1 MSIDQLPGPKAI
13 LVAALGTSF
22 PEVRQAAI
30 DKICQRISQRFPD
43 WEVRLAFTSEIIIR
57 KIRERDGEVVDNP
70 QQALER
76 LNREGFR
83 DVAIQPLHV
92 VPGWEW
98 KKVLR
103 AVRQQRHQFA
113 RVALGRP
120 LLFFSRG
127 EQTPDDYRV
136 AVEALSAQLPRLE
149 EDQGVLLM
157 AHGSSDPANASY
169 PLLERIL
176 HESGFPNV
184 LLASV
189 EGYPELADVLPVLK
203 RRRLRELTLMP
214 FMVVAGDHVRNDMAG
229 EGEDSWIN
237 QLEREGYRVKVYLKG
252 LGENEKV
259 QEIYVRHLEEAV
271 AGAYDRFLSL
281 DLE

>member
-1 MSIDQLPGPKAI
+1 MSINQLPEPKAI
-13 LVAALGTSF
+13 LVAAFGTSS
-22 PEVRQAAI
+22 PEVRQASI
-30 DKICQRISQRFPD
+30 DKICQRISRRFPD
-43 WEVRLAFTSEIIIR
+43 WDVRLAFTSEIIIR
-57 KIRERDGEVVDNP
+57 KIRERNDEMVENP

-76 LNREGFR
+76 LVREGFR
-83 DVAIQPLHV
+83 AVAIQPLHV
-92 VPGWEW
+92 VPGYEW

-103 AVRQQRHQFA
+103 AVRQHRHQFA

-127 EQTPDDYRV
+127 EQTPDDYRA
-136 AVEALSAQLPRLE
+136 AVEALSTQLPRLE

-157 AHGSSDPANASY
+157 AHGSSDPANAGY
-169 PLLERIL
+169 PLLERVL

-189 EGYPELADVLPVLK
+189 EGYPELADVLPALK

-214 FMVVAGDHVRNDMAG
+214 FMVVAGEHARSDMAG
-229 EGEDSWIN
+229 EEEDSWVN
-237 QLEREGYRVKVYLKG
+237 QLRREGYGVKVYLRG
-252 LGENEKV
+252 LGENEKF
-259 QEIYVRHLEEAV
+259 QEIYVKHLEEAI
-271 AGAYDRFLSL
+271 AGVYDRFLAL